1 MKKTIIA
8 AAIAAGMAAPMAA
21 NADVTVYSQ
30 LYSGINQAGG
40 DAAGVTQNDNDGR
53 GRIGF
58 KTSEEL
64 GGGMT
69 AFAKFEIQVDV
80 NDTVAAGGCN
90 DDFTVTQGAGTADQ
104 QVTKIVDSS
113 SSFCQRDS
121 FVGVKAGWGAV
132 SMGRMHGAYKTAGGV
147 KFDPFVATALQAR
160 GNGGM
165 AKGAYA
171 SNGFISQ
178 LVQYKSP
185 KIAGVQLQYQTSVLD
200 NDNDATKESS
210 EGDSLMAITY
220 TGVKGLKVIY
230 ASAKQAGTTTGGTE
244 DKANTKFGAQYSIGK
259 TMKVTFQSESV
270 EAASNGAGDLTYVNF
285 SYKMG
290 KHNFVIANG
299 SFAGDNAAH
308 DMGYMALGDI
318 IKLNKTTHLIIGQ
331 RTTDGTGKATTPNA
345 DKNVTSLT
353 VGLRKNF

>member
-8 AAIAAGMAAPMAA
+8 AAITAGMAASMAA

-30 LYSGINQAGG
+30 MYAGINSLGG

-53 GRIGF
+53 GRLGF

-69 AFAKFEIQVDV
+69 AFAKLELQIDI
-80 NDTVAAGGCN
+80 NDTVAAGGCDKN
-90 DDFTVTQGAGTADQ
+90 YTAAPNKS
-104 QVTKIVDSS
+104 VESVY
-113 SSFCQRDS
+113 CQRDS
-121 FVGVKAGWGAV
+121 FVGIKAAWGSVAA
-132 SMGRMHGAYKTAGGV
+132 GRFHGAYKTAGGV

-178 LVQYKSP
+178 LVEYKSP
-185 KIAGVQLQYQTSVLD
+185 KVAGVQVQYQTSVLD
-200 NDNDATKESS
+200 DDNDATKTGS
-210 EGDSLMAITY
+210 EGDALMAITY

-230 ASAKQAGTTTGGTE
+230 STAKQAGTTTGGTQ
-244 DKANTKFGAQYSIGK
+244 DKSNSKFGAQYKINDA
-259 TMKVTFQSESV
+259 MKVTFQSESV
-270 EAASNGAGDLTYVNF
+270 EAAANGAGDLTYMNF

-308 DMGYMALGDI
+308 DMSYTAFGDI
-318 IKLNKTTHLIIGQ
+318 IKLNKTTHLIVGQ
-331 RTTDGTGKATTPNA
+331 RTTGGTGKVAAPATANA
-345 DKNVTSLT
+345 DKSVTSLT
-353 VGLRKNF
+353 IGLRKNF

>member
-90 DDFTVTQGAGTADQ
+90 KDTDNTQS
-104 QVTKIVDSS
+104 V
-113 SSFCQRDS
+113 FCQRDS